1 MQHAERLCDHI
12 LLIAKGR
19 KVFDGTLSEAKS
31 TIPRRVMLET
41 ADAIEPLNSL
51 SGINEIEA
59 LNTDDADSDTKSWQV
74 KISEELN
81 PQDIL
86 RSCFERGITLNR
98 FEFTEPSLHDVFVH
112 LVNDETEA
120 S

>member
-19 KVFDGTLSEAKS
+19 KIFDGTLAEAKS
-31 TIPRRVMLET
+31 TMPRRVMLET

-59 LNTDDADSDTKSWQV
+59 LNTDDVDSDTKSWQL

-86 RSCFERGITLNR
+86 RSCIERGIALNR

-112 LVNDETEA
+112 LVDDDTEA